1 MNRDG
6 GAPQGWRAAVD
17 LGLVVLGVALI
28 GLTVAVVALRA
39 VPPAVVNNRFDI
51 TILTTAT
58 LIAGAVAALDW
69 TRGRVTHDPA
79 ALLRSSAFTV
89 LAVLNTLTLVAGLVG
104 ADAVLG
110 ATLDDPGQLPIVA
123 GVVGRGVASAL
134 LVCAGWAALS
144 RRVPAL
150 RPRVVLIGP
159 AAAVLVVLVAT
170 AMARNTLPNL
180 VPDDV
185 VDALSA
191 DPTAPLALAA
201 APALVVFQT
210 FIGAGFLVAA
220 LLAHRSFRRSG
231 RLADA
236 LLAAGLLVA
245 AFSQVHSAIHPGSYS
260 SVVTIA
266 DLLRLAFYGLLLVGV
281 VAERRQD
288 LADLRAATVEVRR
301 LAAAEFAAAGLE
313 ERARLAREIHDGL
326 AQDLWY
332 AKLKQ
337 SRLAQLVGFQDEAQR
352 LSEEVAGAI
361 DAALAEARH
370 AIAAM
375 REGAESGPLLTMLAR
390 HADDFSDRFA
400 LRAEL
405 ISDGPIPELGPRAQA
420 EVLRIVQEAMTNARR
435 HADATVVQV
444 RVARDGDLLRVSISD
459 NGRGFKPADVARGF
473 GLDSMRQR
481 AAVIG
486 GELSVVSAPQ
496 NGTIVELLLPIRRGE
511 ATGG

>member
-6 GAPQGWRAAVD
+6 GAVRRSRDAVD
-17 LGLVVLGVALI
+17 VALVLQVLGLI
-28 GLTVAVVALRA
+28 GLTTVVIVVPA
-39 VPPAVVNNRFDI
+39 VPAAVVNDRFDV
-51 TILTTAT
+51 TIRTAAT
-58 LIAGAVAALDW
+58 LLAGGVAAFDW
-69 TRGRVTHDPA
+69 ARARVTHDPA

-89 LAVLNTLTLVAGLVG
+89 LALLNGLTLGAGLVG
-104 ADAVLG
+104 ADEILG
-110 ATLDDPGQLPIVA
+110 ATMEAPGQLPLVS
-123 GVVGRGVASAL
+123 GVVGRGVASML
-134 LVCAGWAALS
+134 LIMAGWVAIS

-150 RPRVVLIGP
+150 RPRLVLIGP
-159 AAAVLVVLVAT
+159 AAVVLGVLTVAT
-170 AMARNTLPNL
+170 IGRDSLPQL
-180 VPDDV
+180 APGAVI
-185 VDALSA
+185 DALASA
-191 DPTAPLALAA
+191 PTRPLGLGA
-201 APALVVFQT
+201 APALVVIQSV
-210 FIGAGFLVAA
+210 IGIGFLVAA
-220 LLAHRSFRRSG
+220 VLAHRSFRRSG

-236 LLAAGLLVA
+236 LLAAGLVVA

-260 SVVTIA
+260 GVVTIA
-266 DLLRLAFYGLLLVGV
+266 DLLRLIFYGLLLVGV
-281 VAERRQD
+281 VAESRHD

-337 SRLAQLVGFQDEAQR
+337 SRLAQLVGFRDEAQR
-352 LSEEVAGAI
+352 LNEEVEGAI

-444 RVARDGDLLRVSISD
+444 RVARDGDLLRVSVAD
-459 NGRGFKPADVARGF
+459 NGRGFNPEDVGRGF

-481 AAVIG
+481 SAVIG
-486 GELSVVSAPQ
+486 GELSVTSAPQ
-496 NGTIVELLLPIRRGE
+496 NGTRVELLLPV
-511 ATGG
+511 AGGR

>member
-1 MNRDG
+1 MSAEG
-6 GAPQGWRAAVD
+6 GSARRRPGAVD
-17 LGLVVLGVALI
+17 LGLVLLGLALI
-28 GLTVAVVALRA
+28 GLTIVVVIVPV
-39 VPPAVVNNRFDI
+39 VPPAVVNDRFDV
-51 TILTTAT
+51 TILTAAM

-69 TRGRVTHDPA
+69 ARARVTHDPA
-79 ALLRSSAFTV
+79 ALFRSSAFTV
-89 LAVLNTLTLVAGLVG
+89 LALLNALTLVAGLVG
-104 ADAVLG
+104 ADAALG
-110 ATLDDPGQLPIVA
+110 GTLDDPGQLPLIA
-123 GVVGRGVASAL
+123 RVVGRGIASAL
-134 LVCAGWAALS
+134 LVTAGVAALS
-144 RRVPAL
+144 RVMPAFSS
-150 RPRVVLIGP
+150 RAVLIGP
-159 AAAVLVVLVAT
+159 AALVLVLILA
-170 AMARNTLPNL
+170 AARWRDALPNL
-180 VPDDV
+180 VPNAV
-185 VDALSA
+185 IDALAS
-191 DPTAPLALAA
+191 DPTASLALGA
-201 APALVVFQT
+201 APALVVIQSI
-210 FIGAGFLVAA
+210 IGVGFLVAA

-260 SVVTIA
+260 GVVTIA

-281 VAERRQD
+281 VAESRQD

-352 LSEEVAGAI
+352 LNEEVEGAI

-375 REGAESGPLLTMLAR
+375 REGADAGPLLDMLAR
-390 HADDFSDRFA
+390 QADDFSDRFA

-405 ISDGPIPELGPRAQA
+405 ISDGPMPELGPRAQA
-420 EVLRIVQEAMTNARR
+420 ETLRIVQEAMTNARR
-435 HADATVVQV
+435 HADATVVQI
-444 RVARDGDLLRVSISD
+444 RVAREGDRLRVSISD

-481 AAVIG
+481 AIVIG
-486 GELSVVSAPQ
+486 GELSVMSAPQ